1 MRVTQTLA
9 EGKAI
14 TVADLW
20 CLGETGAMY
29 RKAWQGSNTADEV
42 PSLMLYMLGKS
53 MVGLRAEQIIVLAEA
68 QRRRMGLLTEIVAH
82 GNASIAA
89 AHACAARQELFSD
102 IHCRHPPKSWADSVR
117 KEEFIPFV
125 NVVNGALLDY
135 DWTDLIVGISG
146 SDPKFGSSRMRQ
158 H

>member
-1 MRVTQTLA
+1 
-9 EGKAI
+9 
-14 TVADLW
+14 
-20 CLGETGAMY
+20 
-29 RKAWQGSNTADEV
+29 
-42 PSLMLYMLGKS
+42 MLYMLGKS

-146 SDPKFGSSRMRQ
+146 DRP
-158 H
+158 